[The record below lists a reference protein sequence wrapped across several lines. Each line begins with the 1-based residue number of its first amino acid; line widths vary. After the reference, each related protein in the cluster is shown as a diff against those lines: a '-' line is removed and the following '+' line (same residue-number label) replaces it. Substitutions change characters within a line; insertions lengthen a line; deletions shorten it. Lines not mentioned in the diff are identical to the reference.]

1 METSFYKIE
10 LEKFWEEIYSI
21 GGEDMVV
28 YQTQTRR
35 NINILNEN
43 NSRNK
48 R

>member
-10 LEKFWEEIYSI
+10 LEKFWEDIYSTGWEYI
-21 GGEDMVV
+21 VV
-28 YQTQTRR
+28 HQTQIARK
-35 NINILNEN
+35 INILNEN